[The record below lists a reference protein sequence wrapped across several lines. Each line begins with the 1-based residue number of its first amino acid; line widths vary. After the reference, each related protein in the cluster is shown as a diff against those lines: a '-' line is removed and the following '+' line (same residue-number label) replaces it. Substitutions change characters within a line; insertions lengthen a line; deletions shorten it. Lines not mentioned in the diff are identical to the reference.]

1 MFSDKKMKSAIETM
15 LFIQGEPLEIKEMAQ
30 ILEAGSSKIIELCLE
45 LQKEYEEEGR
55 GIRIRRINDS
65 FGYITLKENEI
76 FIQKLCTPTKIK
88 RLSQSALE
96 VMAIVAYKQPVTRG
110 EIDSIRGIKSDRV
123 LDGLLAKN
131 LVKISGKSD
140 GVGRPLLYS
149 TTDEFLKK
157 FGFENLSELPDI
169 FEFDDDTNIAG
180 DSKFAQLEMNFNG
193 DKDDENK

>member
-30 ILEAGSSKIIELCLE
+30 ILEADSSKIIELCLE

-65 FGYITLKENEI
+65 FGYITHKENEI
-76 FIQKLCTPTKIK
+76 FIQKLCTPIKIK

-110 EIDSIRGIKSDRV
+110 EIDSIRGIKSERV

-157 FGFENLSELPDI
+157 FGFENLNELPDI
-169 FEFDDDTNIAG
+169 FEFDDANIDG

-193 DKDDENK
+193 DKEDENK